1 MITMCRTCGQEV
13 EHAKALFDKESSE
26 VLYNILTLTG
36 ILLSDKPG
44 VPTKIC
50 LPCLQ
55 DLNGAISFRELC
67 IRTNSSWFDDQDTK
81 EDFDVQMEEDICK
94 NEVRVKIVP
103 KRTLKQPK
111 GPPQCSKKLDGVM
124 SMTID
129 DPIDRLNDPDAP
141 SIDVVD
147 PLRCEDSVQEKV
159 EHLPPDGEPGES
171 THEKTIEDISE
182 DLVINKVSSST
193 RKKRGRPK
201 EDSKSKAEK
210 YAKRKKLAAEKRA
223 QAKDQ
228 KPYFCDQC
236 GKTFSERGNFNVHLT
251 RHKGTKEFQCQ
262 ECDRKEFT
270 QHLLNLHVRVKH
282 RGELP
287 YVCKYCGQRFDN
299 CLKRLFH
306 ERNHKESPDHRPY
319 VCPIC
324 KKGFKSTTSL
334 RNHSIVHTGEQP
346 FHCELCQTHFNR
358 RNSLRTHFKS
368 KQHIIKAEEQAKQ

>member
-1 MITMCRTCGQEV
+1 MTTMCRTCGQQV
-13 EHAKALFDKESSE
+13 DQAQALFDKESSV
-26 VLYNILTLTG
+26 VLYNIFKLTG
-36 ILLSDKPG
+36 VLLSDKPG

-50 LPCLQ
+50 LSCLQ
-55 DLNGAISFRELC
+55 DLNGAISFRERC
-67 IRTNSSWFDDQDTK
+67 IRTNNSWFDNQDTK
-81 EDFDVQMEEDICK
+81 EDFDVQMEEDISQ
-94 NEVRVKIVP
+94 NELRVIIVP
-103 KRTLKQPK
+103 KRSLNQPESS
-111 GPPQCSKKLDGVM
+111 PQNSKKLDGVM

-129 DPIDRLNDPDAP
+129 DPIDRLTAPDAT
-141 SIDVVD
+141 SVDFMD
-147 PLRCEDSVQEKV
+147 PLRCEDTIQVKV
-159 EHLPPDGEPGES
+159 EHLPTDGEP
-171 THEKTIEDISE
+171 TEK
-182 DLVINKVSSST
+182 KPKSST

-201 EDSKSKAEK
+201 EDNKSKAEK
-210 YAKRKKLAAEKRA
+210 YEKRKKLAAEKRA

-262 ECDRKEFT
+262 ECDRREFT

-306 ERNHKESPDHRPY
+306 ERKHKESPDHRPH
-319 VCPIC
+319 VCSIC

-334 RNHSIVHTGEQP
+334 RNHSVVHTGEQP

-358 RNSLRTHFKS
+358 RNSLRTHYKS
-368 KQHIIKAEEQAKQ
+368 KQHVIKAEEQAKQLEVEDDTVPEDG